1 LSFTSQGPDQQA
13 AFVAEER
20 AESDECSCSPDR
32 ARMSFL
38 TVNDLSYDRDLNTS
52 SSKELKAHDEQELI
66 LLLFKE
72 TF

>member
-13 AFVAEER
+13 AFVVEER
-20 AESDECSCSPDR
+20 AESDECSCSPDG

-38 TVNDLSYDRDLNTS
+38 TVNDLSYDRDSNTS
-52 SSKELKAHDEQELI
+52 LSRELKAHNEQELI

-72 TF
+72 AF

>member
-1 LSFTSQGPDQQA
+1 MSQEPDQQA

-20 AESDECSCSPDR
+20 AESDECFCLSDK

-38 TVNDLSYDRDLNTS
+38 TVNDLLYNRDPDTS
-52 SSKELKAHDEQELI
+52 LSKELKAHDEQELI

-72 TF
+72 GL